1 MNIWSYQRK
10 LHWSAWVYS
19 KVKWPLLFFK
29 KSHQTTFS
37 WSKFCLTQHIC
48 INLLM
53 LQWMAWTAK
62 QFMKRKFVDW
72 YARQI
77 VTEINKARDVEEIDV
92 PMKLSIM
99 KPLHASWLMELYNY
113 MTLSAGRDVCMKGLE
128 KN

>member
-1 MNIWSYQRK
+1 
-10 LHWSAWVYS
+10 
-19 KVKWPLLFFK
+19 
-29 KSHQTTFS
+29 
-37 WSKFCLTQHIC
+37 
-48 INLLM
+48 
-53 LQWMAWTAK
+53 
-62 QFMKRKFVDW
+62 MKRKFVDW

>member
-1 MNIWSYQRK
+1 
-10 LHWSAWVYS
+10 
-19 KVKWPLLFFK
+19 
-29 KSHQTTFS
+29 
-37 WSKFCLTQHIC
+37 
-48 INLLM
+48 
-53 LQWMAWTAK
+53 
-62 QFMKRKFVDW
+62 MKRKFVDW

-113 MTLSAGRDVCMKGLE
+113 MTLSAGRNVCMKGLE

>member
-1 MNIWSYQRK
+1 
-10 LHWSAWVYS
+10 
-19 KVKWPLLFFK
+19 
-29 KSHQTTFS
+29 
-37 WSKFCLTQHIC
+37 
-48 INLLM
+48 
-53 LQWMAWTAK
+53 MAWTAK